1 MTGAIES
8 RTANYNLRRI
18 NFDWT
23 TWHDE
28 MNDNMSDLDAVI
40 AALTGITDVA
50 PWANSTA
57 YVVGDKAI
65 DSTLNRVYI
74 CAVNHTSASTPTT
87 FAADRVAHSTYWTLF
102 GAPPTAATWTTAT
115 AYRQGTW
122 ITDND
127 NRTAVALVD
136 FTSGAT
142 FDDDVTD
149 ENLLIVA
156 DFSGLADAAADAV
169 AAAVSTA
176 ADAAATAADRIAVA
190 ADKATVAANTATVAN
205 NTSITTA
212 NAASALA
219 SATSAS
225 TDAATV
231 ATIYDNFDDRYL
243 GAKAADPTVDN
254 DGNALIT
261 GALYFN
267 TVSAVMRVRNAS
279 AAWQTVAASG
289 SLTTGDIGVTVMGYV
304 APSSSGN
311 VLTSNG
317 SAWVSQAPTAVDAT
331 NAYVALGVL
340 SSLGFFCNCP

>member
-8 RTANYNLRRI
+8 RTPNYSLRRI

-74 CAVNHTSASTPTT
+74 CAVNHTSAASPTT
-87 FAADRVAHSTYWTLF
+87 FATDRTNHSTYWTLF
-102 GAPPTAATWTTAT
+102 GSPPTAATWTTAT
-115 AYRQGTW
+115 AFRQGTW
-122 ITDND
+122 ITDDD

-142 FDDDVTD
+142 MDDDIAD
-149 ENLLIVA
+149 DYLLVVA
-156 DFSGLADAAADAV
+156 DFTGLADAAADAI

-176 ADAAATAADRIAVA
+176 ADAASTAADRVAVA
-190 ADKATVAANTATVAN
+190 ADAATVASNTATVAN
-205 NTSITTA
+205 NTSISTA
-212 NAASALA
+212 NAASAMSDA
-219 SATSAS
+219 AAAAVSAAAAATS
-225 TDAATV
+225 
-231 ATIYDNFDDRYL
+231 YDNFDDRYL
-243 GAKAADPTVDN
+243 GSKAADPTLDN
-254 DGNALIT
+254 DGNALLT

-267 TVSAVMRVRNAS
+267 TVSNVMRVYNGS
-279 AAWQTVAASG
+279 SWQTVAAAG
-289 SLTTGDIGVTVMGYV
+289 TLTTGDIGVTVMAQV
-304 APSSSGN
+304 APSTSGN

-317 SAWVSQAPTAVDAT
+317 SAWVSSPPASVDPT

-340 SSLGFFCNCP
+340 AAINYFNN